1 MVREM
6 FKKPK
11 KKDSFKKQKKKQLFG
26 QLMDAFSRIN
36 LALLLQ
42 HMAPC
47 NYNVPKIEFRF
58 DV

>member
-11 KKDSFKKQKKKQLFG
+11 KKDSFKKQKYNNFFG

-47 NYNVPKIEFRF
+47 NYNVPN
-58 DV
+58 